1 MFQFKSRTRLQVKC
15 IDTRYFY
22 TVRALSA
29 SRRPSTRIPV
39 GGHSF
44 HQSVCPTDIPASS
57 LDQKLEFS
65 PPPPSPPQAPLSP
78 SAITNICVSS
88 NGEQNFLVGT
98 KLWWRQFYICCCCFF
113 TFPAVPVSLSLSL
126 SLAFHS
132 ISPPLLYCSSRM
144 ISIQSFHRK
153 NRGKREI

>member
-1 MFQFKSRTRLQVKC
+1 MYWHAIFLHCSCIICIASPLNTNTCRRTFL
-15 IDTRYFY
+15 
-22 TVRALSA
+22 
-29 SRRPSTRIPV
+29 P
-39 GGHSF
+39 
-44 HQSVCPTDIPASS
+44 SVCMSDRH
-57 LDQKLEFS
+57 
-65 PPPPSPPQAPLSP
+65 PSFLSGPEARIQPHPSPQAPLSP